1 MRMCSYDFDGDLDNY
16 IVRHNN
22 KEPFDRMGSGMWE
35 MWSYS
40 SNMSEA
46 QKESL
51 RTLAAMIDKASA
63 DGLLKVHGDDDGYD
77 NTPERDD
84 YGMSQE
90 MRSIVDEFVKDL
102 DTSEY
107 KVSKLSDRIKEH
119 KAEKRQ
125 QERHI
130 ARQCEYNAAIEKLR
144 VATIVGTVLIAI
156 AYVAILYAMCKVVPV
171 LFSILI
177 LVCTL
182 PLPLAVMSSLYNYVE
197 KRIASKMLTDDDAT
211 GDDERE
217 KADTVTEE
225 TPHEDTGNR
234 DADDDGP
241 RSYDLTLEKLST
253 IMTSVK
259 MSMTYDEP
267 SGIKKTASGFYE
279 TMERMAEVINIMRQ
293 SGYDPAHRHMSNLS
307 NIVYLALPDM
317 WGVLK
322 KMTRYAGSSVIEDD
336 VANTS
341 DLGRHMD
348 EFGDTLEI
356 INSYVSD
363 AMASIVKDAG
373 TGVSVSSEFISSLVN
388 YDKDDGEEDEQSGN

>member
-1 MRMCSYDFDGDLDNY
+1 MRMCSYNFDGDLDNY

-51 RTLAAMIDKASA
+51 RALAAMIDKASA
-63 DGLLKVHGDDDGYD
+63 DGLLKMHGDDDGCD
-77 NTPERDD
+77 DTPERDD
-84 YGMSQE
+84 YGMSPE

-102 DTSEY
+102 DASEY

-144 VATIVGTVLIAI
+144 IATIIGTVLIVI

-171 LFSILI
+171 LFSIMI
-177 LVCTL
+177 LVFTF
-182 PLPLAVMSSLYNYVE
+182 PLPLAVMSSMYNYVE

-211 GDDERE
+211 GDDERGE
-217 KADTVTEE
+217 ADTVVEE
-225 TPHEDTGNR
+225 TPHEDADNR

-259 MSMTYDEP
+259 MAMTYDEP
-267 SGIKKTASGFYE
+267 SGIKKTAAGFYE

-317 WGVLK
+317 WDVLK
-322 KMTRYAGSSVIEDD
+322 KMTSYAGSSVIEDD
-336 VANTS
+336 VANTA

-388 YDKDDGEEDEQSGN
+388 DGKDDGKEGEQSGN

>member
-1 MRMCSYDFDGDLDNY
+1 MRMCSYNFDGDLDNY

-22 KEPFDRMGSGMWE
+22 KEPFDGMGGGMWE

-51 RTLAAMIDKASA
+51 RALAAMIDKASA
-63 DGLLKVHGDDDGYD
+63 DGSLKVQDDDDGCD
-77 NTPERDD
+77 DTPESDD
-84 YGMSQE
+84 YGMSPE
-90 MRSIVDEFVKDL
+90 MRDVVNEFVKDL
-102 DTSEY
+102 EPSEY
-107 KVSKLSDRIKEH
+107 KVSRLSDRIKEH

-125 QERHI
+125 QEKHI
-130 ARQCEYNAAIEKLR
+130 ARQCAYNAALEKLR
-144 VATIVGTVLIAI
+144 VATIVGTVLIVI

-177 LVCTL
+177 LVFTL
-182 PLPLAVMSSLYNYVE
+182 PLPLAIMSSLYNYVE
-197 KRIASKMLTDDDAT
+197 KGIASKLLTDDDAT
-211 GDDERE
+211 GDDARE
-217 KADTVTEE
+217 DADTVVEE
-225 TPHEDTGNR
+225 TPHEDDDKQ
-234 DADDDGP
+234 DAADDGP
-241 RSYDLTLEKLST
+241 RSYDLTIEKLST

-259 MSMTYDEP
+259 MAMTYNDP
-267 SGIKKTASGFYE
+267 SGIKKTAAGFYE
-279 TMERMAEVINIMRQ
+279 TMERMSEVIDIMRQ

-317 WGVLK
+317 WDVLK
-322 KMTRYAGSSVIEDD
+322 KMTSYAGSSVIEND
-336 VANTS
+336 VANTA

-388 YDKDDGEEDEQSGN
+388 DGKDDGEDGKQPGN